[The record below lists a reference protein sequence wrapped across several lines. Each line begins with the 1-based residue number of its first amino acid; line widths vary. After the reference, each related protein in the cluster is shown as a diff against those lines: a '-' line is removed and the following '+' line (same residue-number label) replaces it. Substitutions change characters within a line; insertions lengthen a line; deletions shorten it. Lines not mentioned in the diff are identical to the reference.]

1 MTRQVPD
8 HQGDAEDGDED
19 RRPGLP
25 PTRSACSRSLTA
37 SGRAHRDRGDED
49 HLEEESGEDQDYY
62 FSAAT
67 IDALE
72 EEGADAELVALLR
85 QALGDREGVE
95 LRWER
100 AD

>member
-1 MTRQVPD
+1 MIKLYDSET
-8 HQGDAEDGDED
+8 GAA
-19 RRPGLP
+19 L
-25 PTRSACSRSLTA
+25 
-37 SGRAHRDRGDED
+37 GRITDQQFTFLED
-49 HLEEESGEDQDYY
+49 HLEEESDEDQDYY

-67 IDALE
+67 IDVLE

-85 QALGDREGVE
+85 RALAGREGVE

>member
-1 MTRQVPD
+1 MINLY
-8 HQGDAEDGDED
+8 DGETGSALGRISDEQFAF
-19 RRPGLP
+19 L
-25 PTRSACSRSLTA
+25 
-37 SGRAHRDRGDED
+37 EE
-49 HLEEESGEDQDYY
+49 HLEEESGEDRDYY

-85 QALGDREGVE
+85 RALGDREGVE

>member
-1 MTRQVPD
+1 MINLYDSDTGTALGRIS
-8 HQGDAEDGDED
+8 DEQ
-19 RRPGLP
+19 
-25 PTRSACSRSLTA
+25 LTFL
-37 SGRAHRDRGDED
+37 ED

-72 EEGADAELVALLR
+72 EKGADAELVALLR
-85 QALGDREGVE
+85 RAVGDREGVE
-95 LRWER
+95 VRWER

>member
-1 MTRQVPD
+1 MIKLYDSETGTALGPIS
-8 HQGDAEDGDED
+8 DEQFTF
-19 RRPGLP
+19 L
-25 PTRSACSRSLTA
+25 
-37 SGRAHRDRGDED
+37 ED

-62 FSAAT
+62 FSAET

-85 QALGDREGVE
+85 RALGDREGVE

>member
-1 MTRQVPD
+1 MIKLYDSETGAALGRIT
-8 HQGDAEDGDED
+8 DEQFTF
-19 RRPGLP
+19 L
-25 PTRSACSRSLTA
+25 
-37 SGRAHRDRGDED
+37 ED
-49 HLEEESGEDQDYY
+49 HLEEESEDDQDYY

-67 IDALE
+67 IDVLA

-85 QALGDREGVE
+85 KALGDRDGLE